1 MSNNDDTKRK
11 GLARKSGQLQD
22 NYSQLEQNFSELKR
36 QAALNETQGLVQAQD
51 QGRKC

>member
-1 MSNNDDTKRK
+1 MSNTDEAKREV
-11 GLARKSGQLQD
+11 LARKSGQLQD

-36 QAALNETQGLVQAQD
+36 QAALHETQGLVQAQG